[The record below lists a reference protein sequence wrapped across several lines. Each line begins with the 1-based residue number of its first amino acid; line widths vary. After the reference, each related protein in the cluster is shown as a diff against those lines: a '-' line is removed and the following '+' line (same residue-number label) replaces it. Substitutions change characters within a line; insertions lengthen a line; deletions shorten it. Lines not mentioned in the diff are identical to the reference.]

1 MVVQFRKTCYEPV
14 QRITA
19 EPGSRERITFK
30 MQLDVNGRRKLVENG
45 KVDVYEQIQSHKDSV
60 DINYLLTRYANG
72 DTAALSK
79 VQGLY
84 GDFTTIPTSVVELK
98 NRVMDAERLFYQ
110 LPLETREK
118 FEHNPSMFYSMIGS
132 DAFNEI
138 FSVDKAKENPV
149 METPAPVPSTPV
161 VTVKEV
167 TNV

>member
-1 MVVQFRKTCYEPV
+1 MVTQFRKTHYEPV

-19 EPGSRERITFK
+19 EPGSREKVTFK
-30 MQLDVNGRRKLVENG
+30 MQLDVNGRRKLVPNG

-60 DINYLLTRYANG
+60 DINYILTRFANG
-72 DTAALSK
+72 DTHALSK

-98 NRVMDAERLFYQ
+98 NRVLDAERLFYQ

-138 FSVDKAKENPV
+138 IGVDKVKDNPV
-149 METPAPVPSTPV
+149 TETPIPVPSTPV
-161 VTVKEV
+161 TEVKE
-167 TNV
+167 NV